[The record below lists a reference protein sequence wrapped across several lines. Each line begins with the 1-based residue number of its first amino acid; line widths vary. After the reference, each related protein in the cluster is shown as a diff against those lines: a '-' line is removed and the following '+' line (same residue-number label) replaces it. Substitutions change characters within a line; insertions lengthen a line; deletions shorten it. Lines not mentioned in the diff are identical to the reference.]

1 MNEAV
6 ESAQQWAREVFGQA
20 QLGDSRRTRRLI
32 RLAEAAAE
40 RPGGKVTHV
49 CRTSATRQGAYD
61 LLNSPRFGVGAIH
74 RAVVTSTAWRC
85 AEQEVSFVAVD
96 GTSLSLT
103 DRACEKD
110 FGSIGARHMGVRGLK
125 FINAYAIGADGT
137 PLGLLQQLWWRR
149 PAANT
154 ADVKE
159 SSYWASTI
167 ENAALLL
174 SATGAKGWFQLD
186 REGDSAALLRVL
198 HESGQLFTV
207 RSSHGS
213 RPVVGGLHGKRLRH
227 YAGRG
232 AVRYFADIRIPGK
245 VKRRSRLGRVCVRTT
260 TVTLNLLD
268 PERGSLT
275 LPVNVVDVRETG
287 TAPRGE
293 KPVHWRLLTN
303 HPVASVRDVQ
313 RVVFGYQQRW
323 RIEELHKTWK
333 SGACAVEETQLR
345 SADAVV
351 KWATIM
357 AATATRIERLKHLHR
372 NEPERAASEELTTW
386 EIQAA
391 IILRRK
397 YKKRTDPDPTPTPT
411 MGEVVSWIADLGG
424 YTGKSSGG
432 PPGSIVI
439 RRGMEMIAPLA
450 AGLEQLAEDGKL

>member
-1 MNEAV
+1 MV
-6 ESAQQWAREVFGQA
+6 H
-20 QLGDSRRTRRLI
+20 
-32 RLAEAAAE
+32 LATAAAE

-49 CRTSATRQGAYD
+49 CRTSAERQGAYD
-61 LLNSPRFGVGAIH
+61 LLNSPRFGAGAIH
-74 RAVVTSTAWRC
+74 RAVVTNAAWRC
-85 AEQEVSFVAVD
+85 SEQELAFVAVD

-149 PAANT
+149 PEANT
-154 ADVKE
+154 AEVKE
-159 SSYWASTI
+159 SSYWAKTV

-174 SATGAKGWFQLD
+174 SATGAKGWFQID

-198 HESGQLFTV
+198 EESGHFFTV
-207 RSSHGS
+207 RSNHGR
-213 RPVVGGLHGKRLRH
+213 RPVVGGLPGKRLRH
-227 YAGRG
+227 YAARG
-232 AVRYFADIRIPGK
+232 ELRYLAEIRIPGK
-245 VKRRSRLGRVCVRTT
+245 GNRRRRVGRVCVKTT
-260 TVTLNLLD
+260 TVTLELVD
-268 PERGSLT
+268 PERGSVL

-287 TAPRGE
+287 TTPRGE

-303 HPVASVRDVQ
+303 HPITSVRDVQ

-333 SGACAVEETQLR
+333 SGACGVEETQLR

-372 NEPERAASEELTTW
+372 NEPERAASDELTPW

-391 IILRRK
+391 VILRRK
-397 YKKRTDPDPTPTPT
+397 YKKRTDPEPTATPT

-439 RRGMEMIAPLA
+439 RRGMEMITPLA